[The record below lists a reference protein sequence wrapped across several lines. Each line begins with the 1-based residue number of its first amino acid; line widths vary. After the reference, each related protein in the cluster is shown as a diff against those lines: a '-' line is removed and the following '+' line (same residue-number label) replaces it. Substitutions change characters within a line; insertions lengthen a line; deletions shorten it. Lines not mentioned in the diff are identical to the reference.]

1 MTFTSIPDLQAALE
15 QQHYIA
21 ERGLATALFLSL
33 KLPKPLF
40 LEGEAGVGKTEVAK
54 TLAAILG
61 TELIR
66 LQCYEGLD
74 VSTAVYEWNYARQMM
89 HIRLLEAAGDRGALA
104 GANLFGPEYLIKRP
118 LLQAV
123 T

>member
-61 TELIR
+61 TPLIR

-74 VSTAVYEWNYARQMM
+74 LATAVYEWNYARQML
-89 HIRLLEAAGDRGALA
+89 HIRLLEAQGRGAA
-104 GANLFGPEYLIKRP
+104 DEAELFGP
-118 LLQAV
+118 
-123 T
+123 